1 MDQLGNLKRS
11 VYCGLVD
18 ERYVEKSITIMGWVD
33 SRRDLGGLLFLDL
46 RDHEGIVQVVVHLN
60 QKILLEKTKEIRS
73 EYVLAVTGK
82 VVMRSK
88 ETVNN
93 SLNSGRIEIL
103 ASEIAVLNT
112 SETPPFPITEKV
124 DASQEIRLQYR
135 FLDLRRQRLQRNIRL
150 RHQATWEIRK
160 YLNQQEFL
168 EIETPILT
176 RSTPEGARDY
186 LVPSRLHDSHFY
198 ALPQSPQ
205 LFKQLLMISG
215 FEKYFQVARC
225 FRDED
230 LRSDRQPE
238 FTQIDI
244 EIAYP
249 HIEDIF
255 KLVESLL
262 AEVFKLVN
270 TEVSTPFPRLTYTE
284 SISRYGTDH
293 PHTRFG
299 LEIVNVSKI
308 FQHTSFQVFKKILD
322 EGGQVKGIKVPGG
335 ANYSR
340 KQIDDLSAQIE
351 IKLSWLKETPEGLK
365 SSLPKTIPSHEL
377 DKIKQTIELKEGDLF
392 LMAAGL
398 NISTS
403 LGDLRLLL
411 AEKEQLI
418 NPDRYSFLW
427 IYDFPLFQWDD
438 NDERYFSSNHP
449 FTSPCEEDLHLMD
462 KSPGKVRALAYDV
475 VLNGTEIGG
484 GSIRI
489 HQKKLQEQ
497 VFNVLGISPKEAKE
511 KFGFLLKALSFGA
524 PPHGGIALGLDRL
537 IMLLA
542 GEDSIRDV
550 IAFPKTTSA
559 MSLMDNSPSTAN
571 KQQLDELGIS
581 IKNKS

>member
-293 PHTRFG
+293 PDTRFG

-427 IYDFPLFQWDD
+427 ISDFPLFQWDD

-550 IAFPKTTSA
+550 IAFPKTA
-559 MSLMDNSPSTAN
+559 RAFDLMCESPSPVDE
-571 KQQLDELGIS
+571 KQLQDLHILFNTDQ
-581 IKNKS
+581 

>member
-1 MDQLGNLKRS
+1 MDQLENFKRS

-18 ERYVEKSITIMGWVD
+18 ESYAEKSITVMGWVD
-33 SRRDLGGLLFLDL
+33 RRRDLGGLLFLDL
-46 RDHEGIVQVVVHLN
+46 RDHEGIVQVVVHSD

-73 EYVLAVTGK
+73 EYVLAITGK

-93 SLNSGRIEIL
+93 VLNSGQIEIL
-103 ASEIAVLNT
+103 ASEIEVLNT

-124 DASQEIRLQYR
+124 NASQETRLRYR
-135 FLDLRRQRLQRNIRL
+135 FLDLRRQRLQQNIRL

-160 YLNQQEFL
+160 YLNQKKFL

-186 LVPSRLHDSHFY
+186 LVPSRLHNSHFY

-215 FEKYFQVARC
+215 FEKYFQIARC

-230 LRSDRQPE
+230 LRADRQPE
-238 FTQIDI
+238 FTQVDI
-244 EIAYP
+244 ELAYP
-249 HIEDIF
+249 NMEDIF

-262 AEVFKLVN
+262 ADVFKLVDI
-270 TEVSTPFPRLTYTE
+270 EVPKPFPRLTYAE
-284 SISRYGTDH
+284 SISRYGTDR
-293 PHTRFG
+293 PDTRFD
-299 LEIVNVSKI
+299 LELVNVSKI
-308 FQHTSFQVFKKILD
+308 FQKTSFKVFQKILD
-322 EGGQVKGIKVPGG
+322 EGGQIKGIRVPGG
-335 ANYSR
+335 VSYSR
-340 KQIDDLSAQIE
+340 KQIDDFSAQLDL
-351 IKLSWLKETPEGLK
+351 KLSWLKETSEGLK
-365 SSLPKTIPSHEL
+365 SSLPKTIPSDEL
-377 DKIKQTIELKEGDLF
+377 GKIKQAIGLKEGDLF

-403 LGDLRLLL
+403 LGNLRLLL
-411 AEKEQLI
+411 AEKEQLTTP
-418 NPDRYSFLW
+418 NQYSFLW
-427 IYDFPLFQWDD
+427 IYEFPLFQWDEEE
-438 NDERYFSSNHP
+438 ERYFSSNHP
-449 FTSPCEEDLHLMD
+449 FTSPCKEDVHLME
-462 KSPGKVRALAYDV
+462 KFPEKVRSLAYDV

-497 VFNVLGISPKEAKE
+497 VFNVLGMRPKEAKE
-511 KFGFLLKALSFGA
+511 KFGFLLEALSFGA

-550 IAFPKTTSA
+550 IAFPKTTRA
-559 MSLMDNSPSTAN
+559 LDLMCESPSPVDE
-571 KQQLDELGIS
+571 KQLQELHILL
-581 IKNKS
+581 NTDQ